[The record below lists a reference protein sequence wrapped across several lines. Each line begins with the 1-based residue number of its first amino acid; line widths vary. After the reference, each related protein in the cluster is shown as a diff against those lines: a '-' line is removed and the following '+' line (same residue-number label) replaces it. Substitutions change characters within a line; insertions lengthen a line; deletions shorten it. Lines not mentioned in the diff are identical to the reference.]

1 MKSILTLL
9 VFLTGGL
16 AFAQE
21 NPVSLEVSAQMQTV
35 SCDNDQSERLFHL
48 DRTDGQATTSIGD
61 YRGEGCKT
69 TISAALSAGNYILS
83 VSALGYAPEQIP
95 FTVDSGTTGNIVL
108 PAIVLKP
115 VTTNL
120 NEVTIFGN
128 KRQYIKVDADK
139 TTVNVKENGMLNSGN
154 ALEAV
159 KKLPGVIASPV
170 GGLTLN
176 GKGVTIYI
184 DGAPSSLSGTDLQ
197 NYLAGLPAKSIEKVE
212 LIYSPGAAYDANTS
226 GSIINIVTTM
236 RKMKGM
242 NASFN
247 INYNFNKYQKPSP
260 QILLNGKKD
269 RLSWQTMIGYNYIDG
284 ELRRDNIQEFTSFN
298 PDEILRQQ
306 SFSKSTN
313 RNFYFRT
320 GTNYRLTEK
329 SNLLFN
335 YNLNLGND
343 HQVNDGTTIGTG
355 IDFRTDGVSKDKSYV
370 HEFSLQ
376 YRTKLDTLGRTF
388 DVTLYTNL
396 FGRNPMTQS
405 RAFENSAFTYNNS
418 DADFRLA
425 NYYAKFDFAF
435 PFEKLDL
442 SLNTGGK
449 FNVTKVTDFGRY
461 NFSSPTN
468 AIFESDVY
476 ASSIDF
482 DYLENN
488 LAFYVEARKKYKKFN
503 FSAGLRFEDFR
514 VKRDASTVA
523 DELEFNTT
531 NLFPTA
537 GILYEFNNNIN
548 LNATYAK
555 KIAQP
560 GYFTI
565 DPNTSTF
572 FNQYNTSEG
581 NLTLKPV
588 FFDIYELKLTAFQYV
603 QAGVNYVV
611 SKDKNQF
618 LFSADDNELVSNQ
631 TFASFDKMKTLT
643 GYVSFPIPLDYFLKS
658 KEEFQKRMNAIETMN
673 YVYLNV
679 AYIKSDVEGFPFEFP
694 HNGVMNYSAQ
704 AQIILPWEITNSMSY
719 NFLTKGSW
727 EIYRIDKPFH
737 SFDIS
742 FTRSFLDKKLN
753 IGLHCFDVFNTYQVN
768 ALIAGQNLNTNF
780 HEKVDSRTFRIS
792 LTYNFGNLSLQKD
805 DTNIN
810 IEKTN
815 QSGGGLK

>member
-16 AFAQE
+16 AIAQE
-21 NPVSLEVSAQMQTV
+21 KSIVIEVSAAMQSV
-35 SCDNDQSERLFHL
+35 GCDNDQAERFFHL
-48 DRTDGQATTSIGD
+48 DRIDGQSTKAIGD
-61 YRGEGCKT
+61 YRSEGCKT
-69 TISAALSAGNYILS
+69 AISATLTSGNYMLT
-83 VSALGYAPEQIP
+83 VSALGFAPEQIS
-95 FTVDSGTTGNIVL
+95 FTVDANSQTSLALQPIT
-108 PAIVLKP
+108 LKP
-115 VTTNL
+115 TTTNL
-120 NEVTIFGN
+120 NEVTLFGN

-212 LIYSPGAAYDANTS
+212 LIYNPGAAYDANTS

-284 ELRRDNIQEFTSFN
+284 EMRRDNIQEFTSFDPN
-298 PDEILRQQ
+298 EILRQQ
-306 SFSKSTN
+306 SFSKTTN

-335 YNLNLGND
+335 YNMNFGND

-355 IDFRTDGVSKDKSYV
+355 IDFRTDGVSKDQGYV

-376 YRTKLDTLGRTF
+376 YKTKLDTLGRTF
-388 DVTLYTNL
+388 DMTLYTNL

-405 RAFENSAFTYNNS
+405 RAFENSTATYNNS

-425 NYYAKFDFAF
+425 NYYAKFDFAI
-435 PFEKLDL
+435 PFEKLEL
-442 SLNTGGK
+442 SLNAGGK
-449 FNVTKVTDFGRY
+449 FNTTKVTDFGRY
-461 NFSSPTN
+461 NFNAASS
-468 AIFESDVY
+468 AIFQSDVY
-476 ASSIDF
+476 ASAIDF

-503 FSAGLRFEDFR
+503 FSAGFRFEDFR

-548 LNATYAK
+548 VNATYAK

-581 NLTLKPV
+581 NLELHPV

-603 QAGVNYVV
+603 QAGANYVV

-618 LFSADDNELVSNQ
+618 VFTADDNELVSNQ
-631 TFASFDKMKTLT
+631 TFASFDKMKTFTAYL
-643 GYVSFPIPLDYFLKS
+643 SFPVPLDYFLKS

-679 AYIKSDVEGFPFEFP
+679 SYSKSEVEGFPFEFP
-694 HNGVMNYSAQ
+694 QKGIMNYSAQ
-704 AQIILPWEITNSMSY
+704 AQIILPWEITNTLSY
-719 NFLTKGSW
+719 NFLAKGNW
-727 EIYRIDKPFH
+727 EIYRIDKPFQ

-768 ALIAGQNLNTNF
+768 ALIASRNLNTNF
-780 HEKVDSRTFRIS
+780 HEKMDSRTFRIS